1 MLLHQCAQDRH
12 RFTAV
17 RAIGQHWR
25 EQGEGDAK
33 RGLEPELCAESSTNL
48 VNWTATG
55 PQFTAESETIVSEF
69 DVDVTGRFF
78 QIREVP

>member
-1 MLLHQCAQDRH
+1 MRH
-12 RFTAV
+12 KVKVTQNVVLGRNSV
-17 RAIGQHWR
+17 
-25 EQGEGDAK
+25 
-33 RGLEPELCAESSTNL
+33 LESSINL